1 MAHGYTPGDIDIMLT
16 TLRAALSLA
25 LLAGFYVY
33 ALVVAAASV
42 SLALLLGGLL
52 GYNKLAIFLVIAGV
66 LTAVAV
72 VRATWRVARAKYV
85 PYGLLITED
94 RAPELWAT
102 VRELAAAVGTRPPD
116 EIRLVPEVNAAVS
129 EDNRLLGLRGGRRY
143 LYLGLPL
150 LQAFTVAQ
158 LRAVLAHELGHYSH
172 QHVRLAEPV
181 YRGRLLIAH
190 TMAQL
195 SRDRT
200 WLTRWVMRLYAYFYF
215 LVSMAV
221 SRAQEI
227 EADRASVRL
236 AGRSS
241 AIQALRELP
250 GLSAAWN
257 FYLESYVVLGKDTNL
272 APAGVLSHFTSL
284 LEGRSKELAEIR
296 ASAPSARRSWWDSH
310 PSDAER
316 IAMMAREPD
325 PSVAAD
331 ERPARIFLPDLDAA
345 AAELEEVTFPFEGRQ
360 RVSFEQYV
368 AASLA
373 ASYQKQADRVYRSL
387 ARITEPTFP
396 TLGTVLDLL
405 AAGRADELGATLVP
419 AGSAPEVI
427 REATREAV
435 WTTIVAGLCAAGAAR
450 WQLSWSGPAVLVD
463 STGKE
468 IDHQQLV
475 ERALGGQATEVAAEL
490 TATGVDLAATAE
502 KATIDFSDA
511 QPLAALLNVVVNGKR
526 QDLLILDKGLMTL
539 PPAPYLL

>member
-1 MAHGYTPGDIDIMLT
+1 
-16 TLRAALSLA
+16 
-25 LLAGFYVY
+25 
-33 ALVVAAASV
+33 
-42 SLALLLGGLL
+42 
-52 GYNKLAIFLVIAGV
+52 
-66 LTAVAV
+66 
-72 VRATWRVARAKYV
+72 
-85 PYGLLITED
+85 
-94 RAPELWAT
+94 
-102 VRELAAAVGTRPPD
+102 
-116 EIRLVPEVNAAVS
+116 
-129 EDNRLLGLRGGRRY
+129 
-143 LYLGLPL
+143 
-150 LQAFTVAQ
+150 
-158 LRAVLAHELGHYSH
+158 
-172 QHVRLAEPV
+172 
-181 YRGRLLIAH
+181 
-190 TMAQL
+190 
-195 SRDRT
+195 
-200 WLTRWVMRLYAYFYF
+200 
-215 LVSMAV
+215 
-221 SRAQEI
+221 
-227 EADRASVRL
+227 
-236 AGRSS
+236 
-241 AIQALRELP
+241 
-250 GLSAAWN
+250 
-257 FYLESYVVLGKDTNL
+257 
-272 APAGVLSHFTSL
+272 
-284 LEGRSKELAEIR
+284 
-296 ASAPSARRSWWDSH
+296 
-310 PSDAER
+310 
-316 IAMMAREPD
+316 MMAREPD